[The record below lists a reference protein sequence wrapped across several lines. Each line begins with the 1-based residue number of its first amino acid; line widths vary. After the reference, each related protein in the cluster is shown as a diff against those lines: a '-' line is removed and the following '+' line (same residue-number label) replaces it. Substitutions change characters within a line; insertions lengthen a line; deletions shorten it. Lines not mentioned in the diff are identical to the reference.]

1 MLIGRNVY
9 RNPATG
15 GRRLIV
21 VVGFNPRDE
30 VLRIREVATHLEALK
45 RPDTALIDVLAQPE
59 FGPRAPGTR
68 TELTDYGHRR
78 VELVGQFELGLG
90 FIAYGLLI
98 VTDQNFARMIGGR
111 SLDAV
116 SLGLITLLPGADSA
130 ATAQR
135 LRAALPE
142 DVQVLTRAAA
152 ERKEQDYW
160 TKATSTGI
168 VFGSGVL
175 VACSVG
181 MVVIYNVLA
190 SEVMSR
196 KAEYATLKAMGYS
209 DGFLSAVVIQ
219 QALLFAVVG
228 YLVGFVSALGFYA
241 NTRAQTHVPI
251 VMDMPIGGTTL
262 ALTLGMCLGSA
273 LVAVRK
279 IKFADPADLF

>member
-1 MLIGRNVY
+1 
-9 RNPATG
+9 
-15 GRRLIV
+15 V

-30 VLRIREVATHLEALK
+30 VLRIPEVAAHLEALK

-59 FGPRAPGTR
+59 FGPRAPGTH

-90 FIAYGLLI
+90 FIAYGMLI
-98 VTDQNFARMIGGR
+98 VTDKNFVRMIEGR
-111 SLDAV
+111 SLDTV
-116 SLGLITLLPGADSA
+116 SMGLITVRPGADRA

-142 DVQVLTRAAA
+142 DVQVLSRAAA

-160 TKATSTGI
+160 TKATSTGV

-181 MVVIYNVLA
+181 MVVIYNVL
-190 SEVMSR
+190 SGEVMSR
-196 KAEYATLKAMGYS
+196 KAEYATLKAMGYA
-209 DGFLSAVVIQ
+209 DRFLSVVVIQ

-251 VMDMPIGGTTL
+251 AMDLPIAGTTL
-262 ALTLGMCLGSA
+262 ALTVGMCLGSA

-279 IKFADPADLF
+279 IKFAEPADLF